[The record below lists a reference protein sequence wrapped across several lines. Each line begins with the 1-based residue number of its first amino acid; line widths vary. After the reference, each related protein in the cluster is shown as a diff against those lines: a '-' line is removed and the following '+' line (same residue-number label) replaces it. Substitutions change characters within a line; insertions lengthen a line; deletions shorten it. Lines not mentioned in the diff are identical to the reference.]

1 METSTIPIAPGL
13 TLDDHIV
20 PIIIG
25 RDGSDGFRPVSFEGT
40 GFVVAP
46 GVLVTCWHC
55 VSAVPP
61 PEERYAAVLPRP
73 GESGYKAAFI
83 GNVSQHPSGIDLAL
97 ASIDHRP
104 TTLLSISAMAMRMGA
119 DVTSFGYPYSNFV
132 RRTDSTLTL
141 MLEGRYLQGY
151 VTRAFRDQDRGFGST
166 EAYEL
171 DMPTPEGLSG
181 APLLRMGTAEVIGV
195 VYGTS
200 EVALI
205 KHFETIDNY
214 GRREP
219 EVQRIV
225 TFGLAHY
232 TTALHTLSGPATNGV
247 PLLEYVRKQL

>member
-1 METSTIPIAPGL
+1 
-13 TLDDHIV
+13 
-20 PIIIG
+20 
-25 RDGSDGFRPVSFEGT
+25 
-40 GFVVAP
+40 
-46 GVLVTCWHC
+46 
-55 VSAVPP
+55 
-61 PEERYAAVLPRP
+61 
-73 GESGYKAAFI
+73 
-83 GNVSQHPSGIDLAL
+83 
-97 ASIDHRP
+97 
-104 TTLLSISAMAMRMGA
+104 MGA

-132 RRTDSTLTL
+132 QRTDNTVTL

-151 VTRAFRDQDRGFGST
+151 VTRAFRDQDRGFGPT

-195 VYGTS
+195 IYGTS

-205 KHFETIDNY
+205 KHFEKIDND

-232 TTALHTLSGPATNGV
+232 TTALHTLSGPATHGF
-247 PLLEYVRKQL
+247 PLLEYLRKQL